1 MVKIYDKD
9 RKHRI
14 WEDPIF
20 IFAGKANKDAPI
32 LQITSGRSGAM
43 SSTDKQGNQ
52 TEATQKNV
60 QNTYNIIQPPIYAVP
75 KKSWVYASN
84 RTDLRDLSGAELKS
98 VINVCPSQEQSPH
111 GK

>member
-1 MVKIYDKD
+1 MVKMYDKD

-20 IFAGKANKDAPI
+20 IFAGKANKGAPI

-52 TEATQKNV
+52 TEPTQKNV

-98 VINVCPSQEQSPH
+98 VINVCQSQEQSPH

>member
-20 IFAGKANKDAPI
+20 IFAGKANKGAPI

-52 TEATQKNV
+52 TEATQKMCKIHTTSYNHLSMRFQKKAGCMHPTELIFGTFRE
-60 QNTYNIIQPPIYAVP
+60 QN
-75 KKSWVYASN
+75 
-84 RTDLRDLSGAELKS
+84 
-98 VINVCPSQEQSPH
+98 
-111 GK
+111 